1 MSSVAWLEEE
11 LESLGLKAMART
23 PFYGRGPGPQ
33 IARMDMQAATAPG
46 RAYGK
51 MFESLGESAGQA
63 IETYSKNKQRSE
75 MLDGQIGAIL
85 MNMTPEQQA
94 QVDTSPIGKSLKKF
108 VNQDLSLPGKESLLG
123 GLLVDQKMDAQQR
136 EQDRVARL
144 DQLEVDKFN
153 EIKRRNELTEA
164 FNLDKWLRLVG
175 ESDVE
180 KRSAAGMFKP
190 QERAY
195 TEEDFLAGEG
205 FEYKS
210 DDIFEPPPLKRVG
223 DSPMVES
230 LPDSWKPWGRGV
242 ADRVNR
248 GEIDPR
254 FAYQAAEQVKAEAQ
268 ASAIDPFK
276 QWEEERKRETHARAT
291 EKHEQEQKVKSFDGV
306 PMGDLVLTG
315 SIGDIAEA
323 KKAKEGLVN
332 LNATLRDLDEL
343 MELGRQ
349 REDET
354 WLSDDVKKRASQLAT
369 KVRGQIREAILG
381 PGTVTGDEYVRL
393 SEQVPD
399 PTTGF
404 DTTSATWGEEGV
416 ELLGNLKRD
425 LLKLS
430 KDRFNAYGVT
440 IAGQAG
446 SPTGAPEVQ
455 TSSGRV
461 RVLNLD
467 N

>member
-1 MSSVAWLEEE
+1 
-11 LESLGLKAMART
+11 
-23 PFYGRGPGPQ
+23 
-33 IARMDMQAATAPG
+33 
-46 RAYGK
+46 
-51 MFESLGESAGQA
+51 
-63 IETYSKNKQRSE
+63 
-75 MLDGQIGAIL
+75 
-85 MNMTPEQQA
+85 
-94 QVDTSPIGKSLKKF
+94 
-108 VNQDLSLPGKESLLG
+108 
-123 GLLVDQKMDAQQR
+123 
-136 EQDRVARL
+136 
-144 DQLEVDKFN
+144 
-153 EIKRRNELTEA
+153 
-164 FNLDKWLRLVG
+164 
-175 ESDVE
+175 
-180 KRSAAGMFKP
+180 
-190 QERAY
+190 
-195 TEEDFLAGEG
+195 
-205 FEYKS
+205 
-210 DDIFEPPPLKRVG
+210 
-223 DSPMVES
+223 MVES
-230 LPDSWKPWGRGV
+230 LPDSWKSWGRDV
-242 ADRVNR
+242 EDRVNR

-254 FAYQAAEQVKAEAQ
+254 FAYRAAEQVKADAQ

-276 QWEEERKRETHARAT
+276 LLDEQRKQVKFSD
-291 EKHEQEQKVKSFDGV
+291 EKKIKSFDGV
-306 PMGDLVLTG
+306 PMGDLILTG
-315 SIGDIAEA
+315 SIGDIPEA

-343 MELGRQ
+343 MKLGEQ

-399 PTTGF
+399 PTAGF